1 MIDTRKTG
9 RLIVRIDALRVV
21 LKKVQSTNDLLQEF
35 DVQLDEENI
44 ILTIERLQ
52 AMLYEEYSK

>member
-1 MIDTRKTG
+1 MIDLRKTG
-9 RLIVRIDALRVV
+9 SLVRRIDALRVV
-21 LKKVQSTNDLLQEF
+21 LKNVQSTNDMLQEF

-52 AMLYEEYSK
+52 AMLNEEYSK